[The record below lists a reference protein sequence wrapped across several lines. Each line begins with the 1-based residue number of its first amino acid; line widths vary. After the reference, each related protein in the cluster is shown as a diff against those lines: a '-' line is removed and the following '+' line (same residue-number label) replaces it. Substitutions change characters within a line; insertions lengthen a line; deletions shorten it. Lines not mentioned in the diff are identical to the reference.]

1 MAKIKKKASNLPQVS
16 KQTAGGIAGAV
27 IGGLVGGP
35 IVAAAS
41 GIAGAMVGDSSA
53 KGGKPIETA
62 VKTIRSKLSGVSMP
76 KMLHGKKTAKKKTSK
91 VLKSPKRTA
100 PTKKKS
106 KSKKAAKT
114 AKKSPVT
121 KKAKKRAKK

>member
-1 MAKIKKKASNLPQVS
+1 MWFIVLRRQMFATNQISPTETIEENYGQKKKKASNLPQVS

-41 GIAGAMVGDSSA
+41 GIAGAMVGNSSA

-62 VKTIRSKLSGVSMP
+62 VKTVRSKLSGVSMP
-76 KMLHGKKTAKKKTSK
+76 KMLQGS
-91 VLKSPKRTA
+91 
-100 PTKKKS
+100 
-106 KSKKAAKT
+106 KAAK
-114 AKKSPVT
+114 
-121 KKAKKRAKK
+121 